1 MSPSSPK
8 AASVSTLIFSGGD
21 VGSDYS
27 YETQI
32 CECERLAEL
41 SNLNYD
47 QETGDASDKKAV
59 NTYVQLFEDMLRT
72 LVETEGHLFN
82 LSELDYFQRYDRLS
96 LSAKFLTTKLL
107 LRKPNAW
114 HRLDSLKYE
123 AEIGSKE
130 GLIQAIDEICFVPG
144 QIKVDAI
151 DEGATNMNVEK
162 EMIDLTNGVY
172 PPPCLPSHIP
182 QPQQMPTLHLHQPA
196 PPAPSTIKI
205 EEVPIPL
212 DATLSTANV
221 VAGPS
226 SIKLEDLPLADTK
239 LMNYVET
246 LSEPVG
252 ILAEDE
258 SQMDLLALL
267 ECLRVDELRCIA
279 KQMRVKAS
287 SKPEMIH
294 ALLRG
299 SCTQSTLVSSLACA
313 TTTSKIRSTSKIST
327 TFTSSTAIFRQTTLP
342 FGRETAQ
349 KRLRDIVLG
358 TLGKC
363 VRVHENFHRLVR
375 RANIIYFR
383 LTQSSQSLLLPALL
397 SRFKK
402 RSYASIASTRT
413 KDIWPTRDALLA
425 YEQALEQEE
434 IVDAAFA
441 GNFAAVGA
449 EREFKTPA
457 ADELRF
463 KTPVTPNV
471 APGALQTPLSTKT
484 VQTPVSNTFA
494 TPASNSKGKAQVKIE
509 SSDSVR
515 VRGARLV
522 KEIFEEVYPYWQA
535 LVKMKSEG
543 GLEGKERGYGLERF
557 ESGHVLTRLICKGA
571 HALGILGEYEY
582 ELSVLESLL
591 AQKRWR
597 RGRRGRWHERRAL
610 ILERYVARDDDAL
623 SACLDALEDDDT
635 HIVFRPK
642 LDRRLTALEKK
653 LKVDPADRHTSEWN
667 LQPPVLVSLEGVRVR
682 HRAASLKLDRSGR
695 KINDTAKQKVSI
707 TPAGDITKF
716 LSPKKPGVTK
726 VDAMPVSI
734 KAETRERKEEKGKS
748 IWVGRDNVEVNVETL
763 ALQWYEDQGFKGIHS
778 ETRIIT
784 TLFGILFWDI
794 IFLPIPGAFETPF
807 QTAPLDMAEDSFYHA
822 RRDPIEI
829 RLKELEDGRGEE
841 IVNRVETE
849 HRARKTWC
857 VGVGWELVEEG
868 EIIKIVR
875 CLGGTALSMICHL
888 LCEDYAGRCSGGPDL
903 FLWNADTGK
912 CKFVE
917 VKGPGDTLQENQK
930 LWIDVLRR
938 AGAAVELCSVHEQ
951 GKGDEHKTG
960 KKGKSKGSTKKR
972 RGKVKDTV
980 ESDSEEEE
988 VQRMCESEDDDD
1000 ALPVVP
1006 IPVRM
1011 DDVQD
1016 KGTSS
1021 RYSTRSRSSACTPT
1035 PSRMPEAA
1043 IIEPSTPPHSPKKR
1057 KFIAEVVISTPR
1069 KKIKFSQNNDSPEV

>member
-21 VGSDYS
+21 VGSGYS

-32 CECERLAEL
+32 CEGDHLAEL

-47 QETGDASDKKAV
+47 QETGDASDKEAV
-59 NTYVQLFEDMLRT
+59 NIYVQLFEDMLKT
-72 LVETEGHLFN
+72 LVETEGHLFD
-82 LSELDYFQRYDRLS
+82 LSELDCFQRYDRLS
-96 LSAKFLTTKLL
+96 PSAKFLTTKLL

-151 DEGATNMNVEK
+151 DEGATDMGVER
-162 EMIDLTNGVY
+162 EIIDLTDDVY
-172 PPPCLPSHIP
+172 SPPYLPSHIP
-182 QPQQMPTLHLHQPA
+182 QPQEIPTPHLHQPA
-196 PPAPSTIKI
+196 PPPPSTIKT

-212 DATLSTANV
+212 GATLSAANA

-226 SIKLEDLPLADTK
+226 SIKLEDLPMADTK
-239 LMNYVET
+239 LMNYIET

-258 SQMDLLALL
+258 SQMDLPALL

-299 SCTQSTLVSSLACA
+299 SCTQSTLVSSFACA

-327 TFTSSTAIFRQTTLP
+327 TFTSTAIFRQTNLP

-358 TLGKC
+358 TLGK
-363 VRVHENFHRLVR
+363 
-375 RANIIYFR
+375 
-383 LTQSSQSLLLPALL
+383 TQSSQSLLLPALL

-402 RSYASIASTRT
+402 RSYASIACIRT

-434 IVDAAFA
+434 IVDAVFA

-463 KTPVTPNV
+463 KTPVTPTA
-471 APGALQTPLSTKT
+471 APGTPQTLTSTKI
-484 VQTPVSNTFA
+484 VQTPVSNTFT
-494 TPASNSKGKAQVKIE
+494 TPASNGKGKPQSRSGVSVKTE
-509 SSDSVR
+509 KLDSVR

-522 KEIFEEVYPYWQA
+522 KEIFEEVYPHWQA

-557 ESGHVLTRLICKGA
+557 ESGHVLTRLVCKGA
-571 HALGILGEYEY
+571 HALGILDEYEY

-591 AQKRWR
+591 AQNRWR

-610 ILERYVARDDDAL
+610 ILERYVARNDDAL

-653 LKVDPADRHTSEWN
+653 LKLDPADRHTSEWS
-667 LQPPVLVSLEGVRVR
+667 LQPPVLVSFEGVRVR

-716 LSPKKPGVTK
+716 LSPKKPGITK
-726 VDAMPVSI
+726 VDATPVSI

-748 IWVGRDNVEVNVETL
+748 IWVGRDNLEVNVETL

-829 RLKELEDGRGEE
+829 RLKELEDGQGEE
-841 IVNRVETE
+841 IVNRVEAE

-857 VGVGWELVEEG
+857 VGVDWELVEEG
-868 EIIKIVR
+868 EIVEIVR

-888 LCEDYAGRCSGGPDL
+888 LCEDYAGRRSGGPDL
-903 FLWNADTGK
+903 FVWNADTGK
-912 CKFVE
+912 CKFIE

-930 LWIDVLRR
+930 LWIDVLLR
-938 AGAAVELCSVHEQ
+938 AGAAVELCSVYEQ

-972 RGKVKDTV
+972 RGKAKDTI

-988 VQRMCESEDDDD
+988 VERMCESEDDAD

-1006 IPVRM
+1006 IPARM

-1016 KGTSS
+1016 EGTSS
-1021 RYSTRSRSSACTPT
+1021 RYSTRSRSSAYTPT
-1035 PSRMPEAA
+1035 PSRMPAA
-1043 IIEPSTPPHSPKKR
+1043 TMIEPSTPPCSPKKR
-1057 KFIAEVVISTPR
+1057 KFIAEVVISTPSPR
-1069 KKIKFSQNNDSPEV
+1069 KKIKFSQNSDSPEV